1 MSFRG
6 DYFMSANTSRNI
18 SGIITTNYDTLFEQI
33 TGFQVY
39 RGQEELLFSE
49 PQMIGELYKIHGC
62 VTKPESIVLTSA
74 DYEYFDA
81 KCAYLAAKLMTIFVE
96 YPVIFLGYSL
106 TDPDVMKILSVIIDC
121 MPGRLLEKFSQR
133 LIFVQ
138 RDEGM
143 KDDIAVGTYQS
154 YLNGRVFSAVS
165 LRTDRFDLVYRPL
178 EKIVSGFPVKIL
190 RRYKDELY
198 KYTLSQS
205 ISKHILVQP
214 YDPRVPGYSLVLAL
228 GVAAAGEDDMAAV
241 GMQSDQWYKAV
252 VRDEPLPLSADVLL
266 SKTYPNL
273 KRSANMLPVFKF
285 LSLAENDY
293 SDEIKEV
300 NRYLAFD
307 DLISR
312 TAKKARIS
320 RRPDD
325 PRSVKAVIEKYH
337 DDPRAML
344 RIMELLDES
353 EIDVDELGLFLNN
366 FLDVHPNY
374 LTEAKN
380 SDKSLLR
387 KVIRIYDWLK
397 YHDKLKL

>member
-1 MSFRG
+1 
-6 DYFMSANTSRNI
+6 
-18 SGIITTNYDTLFEQI
+18 
-33 TGFQVY
+33 
-39 RGQEELLFSE
+39 
-49 PQMIGELYKIHGC
+49 
-62 VTKPESIVLTSA
+62 
-74 DYEYFDA
+74 
-81 KCAYLAAKLMTIFVE
+81 
-96 YPVIFLGYSL
+96 
-106 TDPDVMKILSVIIDC
+106 
-121 MPGRLLEKFSQR
+121 
-133 LIFVQ
+133 
-138 RDEGM
+138 
-143 KDDIAVGTYQS
+143 
-154 YLNGRVFSAVS
+154 
-165 LRTDRFDLVYRPL
+165 
-178 EKIVSGFPVKIL
+178 VKIL